1 MTPLSATE
9 AISPAIEHAKA
20 LLRPFSLKLWLKLGL
35 VALLAEMGGEFT
47 FSFPPSEITLLL
59 QHPASVRSPEE

>member
-9 AISPAIEHAKA
+9 AISPAIEHARA

-35 VALLAEMGGEFT
+35 VALLASCSPRAPNRLH
-47 FSFPPSEITLLL
+47 FSPPLA
-59 QHPASVRSPEE
+59 PALP